1 MKIWRW
7 VLLIGGGLVAAALI
21 GAGLLAYLVSRLDV
35 RAEVERAVENA
46 TGRDLTIAGEV
57 GVSYWPVLGLRA
69 LDATLANVEGG
80 RAPAFIRAGEID
92 IGVEIR
98 PLFDRQVVVR
108 RLVLQEPQIALE
120 VNAQGQPNWILT
132 PRRPPPTTT
141 PTPRPTEP
149 SVDINRTSLR
159 EIRVSDGEIS
169 FFDARQGSGWVVGD
183 VDMSTAITTLEDPMR
198 MQGSVR
204 YNDRPVTLDL
214 TIQRPGAAR
223 RGQPTPISLSIET
236 ELLNAEFEGQTLAA
250 SGEVAGTI
258 RANGPS
264 LRQLAAWTGAPIRGG
279 VGLEQFAVSGRLEI
293 ARGAYA
299 FSNAGFAI
307 DLVRGRGD
315 FILSEL
321 RGKPYLSGRLQ
332 LFDFDLNPYISGQ
345 APPDTSEEQVVA
357 AAAMPDA
364 GQSTATPTAEIAAVE
379 APPRALDVQAAPSE
393 APIDF
398 SGLQAFNADLELVT
412 SAVLVQHL
420 RLDSTRLNLVLND
433 GYLAATLH
441 NMSLYGGSG
450 RGRFEI
456 DARTPAARIVQDLA
470 FSNLDAR
477 RFMTDAINFTNIEG
491 RAEISLN
498 VRAEGRT
505 QSELLS
511 SIDGSTHVEV
521 VSGTLHG
528 VDLGGVSRTIR
539 NALRGELIAPEART
553 PFQGFSGTFAIAN
566 GVLAS
571 DDLSFNTT
579 DLRIPGIGVI
589 DVPQRRADLRLAP
602 RSPRGGVVFPFAIRG
617 PWAQLSYNADLS
629 DRAQREIGARVR
641 EVEAA
646 SRAAPA
652 N

>member
-1 MKIWRW
+1 MKVWRW

-35 RAEVERAVENA
+35 RTEVERAVENA
-46 TGRDLTIAGEV
+46 TGRDLAITGDV

-69 LDATLANVEGG
+69 MDATLANVQGG

-108 RLVLQEPQIALE
+108 RLVLQRPQIALE
-120 VNAQGQPNWILT
+120 VNSQGQPNWILA
-132 PRRPPPTTT
+132 PRPAPPTTT
-141 PTPRPTEP
+141 PAPRPTEP
-149 SVDINRTSLR
+149 SVDLDRTSLR
-159 EIRVSDGEIS
+159 EVRVSDGEIS
-169 FFDARQGSGWVVGD
+169 FYDARRGSGWVVGD
-183 VDMSTAITTLEDPMR
+183 VDVSTAITSFEDPMR
-198 MQGSVR
+198 MQGTVR
-204 YNDRPVTLDL
+204 YNDRPVELDM
-214 TIQRPGAAR
+214 TVQRPAAVR
-223 RGQPTPISLSIET
+223 RGQPTPITLSLES
-236 ELLNAEFEGQTLAA
+236 ELLNAEFEGQTMAA
-250 SGEVAGTI
+250 SGEVTGTV

-264 LRQLAAWTGAPIRGG
+264 LRQLAAWSGAPIRGG

-315 FILSEL
+315 FVLSEL

-332 LFDFDLNPYISGQ
+332 LFDFDLNPYISGR
-345 APPDTSEEQVVA
+345 APPDRSEEEAVA

-364 GQSTATPTAEIAAVE
+364 GQNTATPTAEIAAVE
-379 APPRALDVQAAPSE
+379 APPRALDVQEAPSE

-412 SAVLVQHL
+412 AAVLVQHM
-420 RLDSTRLNLVLND
+420 RIDSSRLNLVIND

-441 NMSLYGGSG
+441 NLSLYGGSG

-456 DARTPAARIVQDLA
+456 DARAPDARIVQDVA
-470 FSNLDAR
+470 FNNLDAR
-477 RFMTDAINFTNIEG
+477 RFLTDAINFTNIEG

-511 SIDGSTHVEV
+511 SVDGRTHVEV
-521 VSGTLHG
+521 ISGALHG

-553 PFQGFSGTFAIAN
+553 PFQGFSATFAIAD

-571 DDLSFNTT
+571 DDLSFNTP

-602 RSPRGGVVFPFAIRG
+602 RSPRGGIVFPFAIRG
-617 PWAQLSYNADLS
+617 LWAQLSYNADLS
-629 DRAQREIGARVR
+629 DRAQREILARVR
-641 EVEAA
+641 EVEGA